1 MRNIKMDTYKITVT
15 AFIEAVSTREAIQIF
30 LEELDNANWDK
41 LECTKEERKIV

>member
-1 MRNIKMDTYKITVT
+1 MDTYKITVT

-30 LEELDNANWDK
+30 MEELDNANWDK